1 MCWQLVGQ
9 SRSNSVEV
17 LFILNPTEEVIGYD
31 LVRRINSGFRYH
43 VWLAFSQPGDMNT
56 LRALVLALL
65 AVMFFNSV
73 SPHKRRDKKMHR
85 NRGLGFKPGND

>member
-1 MCWQLVGQ
+1 MK
-9 SRSNSVEV
+9 
-17 LFILNPTEEVIGYD
+17 
-31 LVRRINSGFRYH
+31 
-43 VWLAFSQPGDMNT
+43 T